1 MRPVERL
8 RMYARFAGGLRSF
21 LRDTVSPDEARARIA
36 QRLARRHETFAR
48 TFDHGF
54 LGAPRSPYRALMN
67 AARCTPGDVHASIG
81 KVGIEATL
89 RVLRD
94 AGIYVAFEEYKGR
107 QPIVRD
113 GREIPVDPSDFDN
126 PWLRRAYGNS
136 TSGSTGVTTR
146 VSTDLDLLAVAAEHR
161 LAFLAAHGLQDTP
174 LAIWRPPLPGSGLN
188 VALRA
193 ARAGRGLVRWF
204 APVVHSDLRP
214 ELRFQFANQATV
226 ALARLYG
233 AKVPWPEK
241 VPVNEAIRIARW
253 MAETRDREGG
263 VVMATTV
270 SGGLRIAL
278 AAKDAG
284 IDLRGVTFFVA
295 GEPAT
300 SVKLETMRASGAA
313 HITDYGMADAGRV
326 AVGCAQPLDG
336 TDVHVLT
343 DTVAIIPGIRVIP
356 QSGETVNA
364 FFLTS
369 FMAASPKLL
378 LNVEFDDCGIVEERI
393 CGCPLG
399 ELGLSTHLR
408 EIRSYGKLVTEG
420 VALVG
425 SDMQR
430 ILEEDVPRE
439 FGGTTLDYQLVE
451 EEDERGFTRLT
462 LLVSPRLG
470 PVDERQLIETILSAL
485 RRTNVAS
492 DVARAFWET
501 AGTFRVRREEPFV
514 SRRGKQPL
522 VRRVKALAE
531 SPS

>member
-1 MRPVERL
+1 ML
-8 RMYARFAGGLRSF
+8 
-21 LRDTVSPDEARARIA
+21 DN
-36 QRLARRHETFAR
+36 
-48 TFDHGF
+48 GF
-54 LGAPRSPYRALMN
+54 LGAPRSPYRALMD
-67 AARCTPGDVHASIG
+67 AARCEPGDVHSL
-81 KVGIEATL
+81 VRQDGIEATL
-89 RVLRD
+89 RVLRES
-94 AGIYVAFEEYKGR
+94 GVYVTFEEYKAR
-107 QPIVRD
+107 QPLVRN
-113 GREIPVDPSDFDN
+113 GREIPVKQSDFDN
-126 PWLRRAYGNS
+126 PWLRASFNNS
-136 TSGSTGVTTR
+136 TSGSTGASTR
-146 VSTDLDLLAVAAEHR
+146 VSTDLDLLAVASEHR
-161 LAFLAAHGLQDTP
+161 LAFLAAHGLHDTP

-204 APVVHSDLRP
+204 APVVSSDLTP
-214 ELRFQFANQATV
+214 ELRFRVANQATV
-226 ALARLYG
+226 ALGRLLG
-233 AKVPWPEK
+233 AKIPWPEK
-241 VPVNEAIRIARW
+241 VAVGDAIRIATW
-253 MAETRDREGG
+253 MAETINQRGG

-278 AAKDAG
+278 AAQEAG
-284 IDLRGVTFFVA
+284 IDLRGATFFVA

-300 SVKLETMRASGAA
+300 SIKLENMRASGAT

-326 AVGCAQPLDG
+326 AVGCAKPLDG

-343 DTVAIIPGIRVIP
+343 DTVAIIPGPRLIP
-356 QSGETVNA
+356 QTGETVNA

-369 FMAASPKLL
+369 FMPASPKLL
-378 LNVEFDDCGIVEERI
+378 LNVEFDDCGIVEERE
-393 CGCPLG
+393 CGCALG
-399 ELGLSTHLR
+399 ELGLSVHLR

-430 ILEEDVPRE
+430 ILEEDVPRQ

-462 LLVSPRLG
+462 LLVSPRIG
-470 PVDERQLIETILSAL
+470 PVDEQKLIETVMDAL

-522 VRRVKALAE
+522 VRRVKSLAE